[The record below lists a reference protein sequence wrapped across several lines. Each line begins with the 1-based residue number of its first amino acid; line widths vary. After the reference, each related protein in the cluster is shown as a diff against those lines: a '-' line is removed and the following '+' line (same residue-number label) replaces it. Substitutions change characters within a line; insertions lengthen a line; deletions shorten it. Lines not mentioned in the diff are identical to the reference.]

1 MWPVFLKYL
10 PSPLAGY
17 RQGQLGDVAEALV
30 SVRHANCEM
39 VSTIQVRYRCTKKVA
54 NLGCEFFGLILDEIL
69 VFLRLPNMRRRT
81 KQEKSLNLD
90 AEPI

>member
-1 MWPVFLKYL
+1 MCVSFCLSSAVKGKGSLFFAVFCMFLPVVLNYL

-54 NLGCEFFGLILDEIL
+54 KFGAANFLD
-69 VFLRLPNMRRRT
+69 
-81 KQEKSLNLD
+81 
-90 AEPI
+90 

>member
-1 MWPVFLKYL
+1 MFLPVFVVVVFSKYL

-30 SVRHANCEM
+30 SVRQANCEM

-54 NLGCEFFGLILDEIL
+54 KFGAANFLD
-69 VFLRLPNMRRRT
+69 
-81 KQEKSLNLD
+81 
-90 AEPI
+90 